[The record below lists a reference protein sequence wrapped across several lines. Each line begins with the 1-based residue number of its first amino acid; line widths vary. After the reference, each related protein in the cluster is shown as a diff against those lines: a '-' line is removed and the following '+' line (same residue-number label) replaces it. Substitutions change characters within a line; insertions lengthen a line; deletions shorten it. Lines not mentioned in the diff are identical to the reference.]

1 MTKENLGD
9 CSGGGQVF
17 EAGTRSIVGGGLLA
31 LFDFHCAEIKISVCR
46 GSSVMELE
54 IPGMGASSRPRTEQS
69 MMNSELEVDA
79 LG

>member
-1 MTKENLGD
+1 
-9 CSGGGQVF
+9 
-17 EAGTRSIVGGGLLA
+17 
-31 LFDFHCAEIKISVCR
+31 
-46 GSSVMELE
+46 MELE